1 MREFSIFG
9 NFGHLDQFWGE
20 VVTHWG
26 PGEAFFDIFP
36 LPPIIPRVPYHGQ
49 FNLSIASDSGT
60 PQWHGLF
67 LNFLITSPS
76 PHTEWRHSA
85 GGETCIMGTQAAF
98 TRLLCLM
105 LCSSFVLQHL
115 LV

>member
-60 PQWHGLF
+60 PQLPTIDHCH
-67 LNFLITSPS
+67 NVS
-76 PHTEWRHSA
+76 RHS
-85 GGETCIMGTQAAF
+85 
-98 TRLLCLM
+98 
-105 LCSSFVLQHL
+105 
-115 LV
+115 